1 MTVFLTL
8 VIAAGVSAVMLLASI
23 WWYWR
28 TKRNL
33 SSVSEGEEDVEMPDS
48 NEESLVDAVAPDA
61 VQGPSQKERWLE
73 LLAQQSALCEELIEG
88 QKDNG
93 DDALTL
99 QCWQTFLD
107 IERDLVERDSANVAD
122 HLNKFEFVLERLKQ
136 AQEIDALLK
145 RLSVSNQMLKQL
157 NKIVQKTGD
166 AAFEQMNKTAQLNLQ
181 LDQLQNSLQREVTLD
196 QELAEIRAELACLYE
211 LGEQLKQ
218 SAQDADSSD
227 EGYMDMLSEFLGS
240 ASSDSFLAPIRTEL
254 DEKVDELQHLADYRS
269 QVIEELK
276 EQLKSLRDTSDG
288 QHDHLAVYDIAFV
301 RLEKSLLESNKV
313 IKALEHK
320 LESLQTIKY
329 NLNVDMRKREEE
341 LKVKDAKLKA
351 SGQEAKLRAQ
361 SAIAR
366 EQSSVEAIASFM
378 DTAPLTAEY
387 ADFEEAQSERLA
399 TLQELVNESELYVNV
414 LERDLD
420 KERVEHE
427 QLLARLEND
436 HAQPLTL
443 SPHEEDELSNL
454 REANSELESE
464 KISLLEQL
472 SNTTEDS
479 EAVEELQS
487 KIKELDMKIETV
499 QVNYVNME
507 ERYLNSLMS

>member
-1 MTVFLTL
+1 M
-8 VIAAGVSAVMLLASI
+8 
-23 WWYWR
+23 
-28 TKRNL
+28 
-33 SSVSEGEEDVEMPDS
+33 
-48 NEESLVDAVAPDA
+48 
-61 VQGPSQKERWLE
+61 
-73 LLAQQSALCEELIEG
+73 
-88 QKDNG
+88 
-93 DDALTL
+93 
-99 QCWQTFLD
+99 
-107 IERDLVERDSANVAD
+107 
-122 HLNKFEFVLERLKQ
+122 
-136 AQEIDALLK
+136 
-145 RLSVSNQMLKQL
+145 
-157 NKIVQKTGD
+157 
-166 AAFEQMNKTAQLNLQ
+166 
-181 LDQLQNSLQREVTLD
+181 
-196 QELAEIRAELACLYE
+196 
-211 LGEQLKQ
+211 
-218 SAQDADSSD
+218 
-227 EGYMDMLSEFLGS
+227 
-240 ASSDSFLAPIRTEL
+240 
-254 DEKVDELQHLADYRS
+254 
-269 QVIEELK
+269 
-276 EQLKSLRDTSDG
+276 
-288 QHDHLAVYDIAFV
+288 
-301 RLEKSLLESNKV
+301 LESNKV

>member
-8 VIAAGVSAVMLLASI
+8 VIATGVSAVMLLASI

-33 SSVSEGEEDVEMPDS
+33 SSVAEDEEDVDVPDS
-48 NEESLVDAVAPDA
+48 DKESLVEAVASET
-61 VQGPSQKERWLE
+61 VKGPSQKEKWLE
-73 LLAQQSALCEELIEG
+73 LLSQQSALCQELIEG
-88 QKDNG
+88 QKGSGG
-93 DDALTL
+93 DVLTL
-99 QCWQTFLD
+99 QCWQTFLE
-107 IERDLVERDSANVAD
+107 IERGLVEQDSANVAD
-122 HLNKFEFVLERLKQ
+122 YLNQFEFVLERLKQ

-181 LDQLQNSLQREVTLD
+181 LDQLQDSLQREVALD
-196 QELAEIRAELACLYE
+196 QELAEIRAELASLYE
-211 LGEQLKQ
+211 LGEQLKLSSNS
-218 SAQDADSSD
+218 SAKSD
-227 EGYMDMLSEFLGS
+227 EEYMGMLSEFLGS
-240 ASSDSFLAPIRTEL
+240 ASSDSFLKPIKSEL
-254 DEKVDELQHLADYRS
+254 DEKVDELQHLSDYRS

-276 EQLKSLRDTSDG
+276 GQLKSLRDTSDG
-288 QHDHLAVYDIAFV
+288 QHDHLAFYDIAFA

-341 LKVKDAKLKA
+341 LRAKDAKLKA

-366 EQSSVEAIASFM
+366 EQSSVDAIANFM

-387 ADFEEAQSERLA
+387 ANFEEVQGEKLA
-399 TLQELVNESELYVNV
+399 TLQQLVNESELYVNV

-420 KERVEHE
+420 KERLEHE
-427 QLLARLEND
+427 QLLARLESD
-436 HAQPLTL
+436 HSQSLTL
-443 SPHEEDELSNL
+443 SPHEEDELNNL
-454 REANSELESE
+454 REVNSELESE

-472 SNTTEDS
+472 SNTTEDT
-479 EAVEELQS
+479 EAVEELQR

>member
-1 MTVFLTL
+1 
-8 VIAAGVSAVMLLASI
+8 
-23 WWYWR
+23 
-28 TKRNL
+28 
-33 SSVSEGEEDVEMPDS
+33 
-48 NEESLVDAVAPDA
+48 
-61 VQGPSQKERWLE
+61 
-73 LLAQQSALCEELIEG
+73 
-88 QKDNG
+88 
-93 DDALTL
+93 
-99 QCWQTFLD
+99 
-107 IERDLVERDSANVAD
+107 
-122 HLNKFEFVLERLKQ
+122 
-136 AQEIDALLK
+136 
-145 RLSVSNQMLKQL
+145 
-157 NKIVQKTGD
+157 
-166 AAFEQMNKTAQLNLQ
+166 
-181 LDQLQNSLQREVTLD
+181 
-196 QELAEIRAELACLYE
+196 
-211 LGEQLKQ
+211 
-218 SAQDADSSD
+218 
-227 EGYMDMLSEFLGS
+227 
-240 ASSDSFLAPIRTEL
+240 
-254 DEKVDELQHLADYRS
+254 
-269 QVIEELK
+269 
-276 EQLKSLRDTSDG
+276 LRDTSDG
-288 QHDHLAVYDIAFV
+288 QHDYLAVYDIAFA

-366 EQSSVEAIASFM
+366 EQSSVEAIANFM

-387 ADFEEAQSERLA
+387 ADFEDVQSEKLA

-420 KERVEHE
+420 KERLEHE

-436 HAQPLTL
+436 HSQPLAL
-443 SPHEEDELSNL
+443 SPHEEDELRNL
-454 REANSELESE
+454 REVNSELESE

-479 EAVEELQS
+479 EAVEELQR